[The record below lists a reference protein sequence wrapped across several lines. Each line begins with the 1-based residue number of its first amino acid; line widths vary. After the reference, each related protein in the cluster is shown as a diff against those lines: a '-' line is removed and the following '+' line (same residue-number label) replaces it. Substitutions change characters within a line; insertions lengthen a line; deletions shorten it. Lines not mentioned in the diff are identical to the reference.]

1 MIQNDPSLR
10 PSSEQLLQDLQID
23 KDLVIKKLQNE
34 NEKLAIE
41 NYALCQEN
49 QEKNLIIENQKRK
62 IDELQAQ
69 LKKLET

>member
-1 MIQNDPSLR
+1 MIQNDQSLR